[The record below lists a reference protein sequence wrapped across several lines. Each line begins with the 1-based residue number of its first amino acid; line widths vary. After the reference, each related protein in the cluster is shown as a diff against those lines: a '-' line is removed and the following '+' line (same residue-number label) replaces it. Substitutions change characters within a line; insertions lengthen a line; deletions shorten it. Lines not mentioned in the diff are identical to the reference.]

1 MVNSND
7 FSKLVSIRPI
17 LIKAAFI
24 VAFVLLVAQV
34 FSLVARVHEGQTDFS
49 VFHRAAVQLA
59 SGAGGELYAKTDEP
73 TGWYNCIPPLGMALF
88 YPLAGVDP
96 PTAAAVW
103 GAFNVLL
110 LLCGAYFLYQIGS
123 RIESNAGPAAISL
136 AAVILLLLGGACV
149 QVGQTSIV
157 FAACWIGFLWAI
169 SATRPWSA
177 AFALAMPVGIKLYPI
192 AFFAAPFQLGTRRA
206 LVAGFFWL
214 VVLLIVVPF
223 LIFGIRFWDLSI
235 SFLHYAILGPGGR
248 LATSA
253 DPTALSNQ
261 SIDALLLRYFTF
273 HEGFHSQVPWLPH
286 LGLPAAPVLVAANAI
301 RLAVLAATAIA
312 CRGISRSVADRPAY
326 AAAIVVGAWCAA
338 LYLILPGA
346 KARYAVQ
353 AFPAFLPLCL
363 SAFEALDN
371 GDKKRGMLLL
381 GGMAV
386 SLLLLLQVVPP
397 QFSATTLSIAAP
409 IFLWWFCIRR
419 AAELTSP

>member
-1 MVNSND
+1 MNSND
-7 FSKLVSIRPI
+7 FSKLANVRSL

-24 VAFVLLVAQV
+24 VAIVILLAQV

-59 SGAGGELYAKTDEP
+59 AGAGGELYAKTDEP

-88 YPLAGVDP
+88 YPLAGLEP
-96 PTAAAVW
+96 PTAAAIW
-103 GAFNVLL
+103 GVFNVLL
-110 LLCGAYFLYQIGS
+110 LLSAVYFLYRVGT
-123 RIESNAGPAAISL
+123 RIESSAGSAAISL
-136 AAVILLLLGGACV
+136 SAVILLLLGGACV

-157 FAACWIGFLWAI
+157 FAVCWMGFLWAI
-169 SATRPWSA
+169 SAGRPWLAGLA
-177 AFALAMPVGIKLYPI
+177 AAMPVGIKLYPI
-192 AFFAAPFQLGTRRA
+192 AFLAAPFQLGRRRA
-206 LVAGFFWL
+206 VLTALLWI
-214 VVLLIVVPF
+214 VVLLILVP
-223 LIFGIRFWDLSI
+223 LLAFGPRFWDLSI
-235 SFLHYAILGPGGR
+235 SFVHYAILGPGGR

-273 HEGFHSQVPWLPH
+273 HEGFHSQAPWLPH

-312 CRGISRSVADRPAY
+312 CRGVSRSVADRPVY
-326 AAAIVVGAWCAA
+326 AAAVVVGAWCAA

-363 SAFEALDN
+363 SVFEALDN
-371 GDKKRGMLLL
+371 GDNKRGTALFASL
-381 GGMAV
+381 AV
-386 SLLLLLQVVPP
+386 CLLLLLQVMPL